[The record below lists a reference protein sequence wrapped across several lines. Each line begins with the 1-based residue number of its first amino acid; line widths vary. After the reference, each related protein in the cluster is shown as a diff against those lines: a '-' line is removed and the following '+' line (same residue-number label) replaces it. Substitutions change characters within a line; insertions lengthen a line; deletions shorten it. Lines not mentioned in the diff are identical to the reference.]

1 MISIMAIL
9 EFLYSTMLK
18 QLKLKTLSF
27 FAGRGVRNPGF
38 HTRRGNLTPLLAFS
52 VCIVFWAY
60 EGDVVAFIHQTQ
72 IEMAESLRCI
82 LGQSTLLSQCLS
94 SPRSINGTWYLKK
107 KKKRENRKKIIW
119 TYETRQN
126 LFEHMK
132 VMSQL
137 KAHKN
142 IHADGQEARW
152 NAVEGEGGGGNHGM
166 DWYPIQEGREVI
178 ILVTSCCGKH
188 SLQCRRLIRAS

>member
-1 MISIMAIL
+1 MVIPAAFLICIEEACMYNTSLQFVMVSIMAIL

-38 HTRRGNLTPLLAFS
+38 HTRRGNLTPLLVFS
-52 VCIVFWAY
+52 VCVVFQAY
-60 EGDVVAFIHQTQ
+60 EGDVVALVHQTR

-94 SPRSINGTWYLKK
+94 PPRSINGTLHLKKK
-107 KKKRENRKKIIW
+107 KKKRERTEK
-119 TYETRQN
+119 N

-132 VMSQL
+132 L
-137 KAHKN
+137 GKICLN
-142 IHADGQEARW
+142 I
-152 NAVEGEGGGGNHGM
+152 
-166 DWYPIQEGREVI
+166 
-178 ILVTSCCGKH
+178 
-188 SLQCRRLIRAS
+188 

>member
-1 MISIMAIL
+1 MAIL

-94 SPRSINGTWYLKK
+94 PPRSINGTLHLKKK
-107 KKKRENRKKIIW
+107 KKKRERTEK
-119 TYETRQN
+119 N

-132 VMSQL
+132 L
-137 KAHKN
+137 GKICLN
-142 IHADGQEARW
+142 I
-152 NAVEGEGGGGNHGM
+152 
-166 DWYPIQEGREVI
+166 
-178 ILVTSCCGKH
+178 
-188 SLQCRRLIRAS
+188 

>member
-1 MISIMAIL
+1 MVSIMAIL
-9 EFLYSTMLK
+9 EFFFSTMLK

-94 SPRSINGTWYLKK
+94 PPRSINGTWYLKK
-107 KKKRENRKKIIW
+107 KKRENRKKFIW

-132 VMSQL
+132 LMSQS

-142 IHADGQEARW
+142 IHADGQGSQMKCCGGGRGGETMQWTGIPSR
-152 NAVEGEGGGGNHGM
+152 EGG
-166 DWYPIQEGREVI
+166 
-178 ILVTSCCGKH
+178 K
-188 SLQCRRLIRAS
+188 

>member
-1 MISIMAIL
+1 MVSIMAIL
-9 EFLYSTMLK
+9 EFFFSTMLK
-18 QLKLKTLSF
+18 QLKLKTLSI

-60 EGDVVAFIHQTQ
+60 EGDVVALVHQTQ
-72 IEMAESLRCI
+72 IERAESLRCI

-94 SPRSINGTWYLKK
+94 PPRSINGTWYLKK
-107 KKKRENRKKIIW
+107 KRENRKKFIW

-132 VMSQL
+132 LMSQL

-152 NAVEGEGGGGNHGM
+152 NAVEGEGGDHAM
-166 DWYPIQEGREVI
+166 DWYPIQGGREVI

-188 SLQCRRLIRAS
+188 SLQCRRPIRAS